1 MTFTTIAI
9 ITLAIVLAVSVWRLH
24 RAERRIE
31 LLRERLQEVEEL
43 VAPGAGP
50 GVGPAGAGG
59 PGGVRW

>member
-9 ITLAIVLAVSVWRLH
+9 ITLAIVLAVAVWRLH

>member
-1 MTFTTIAI
+1 MTFTAIAI
-9 ITLAIVLAVSVWRLH
+9 LTLAIVLAVTVWRLH

-31 LLRERLQEVEEL
+31 LLRERLQAVEEL
-43 VAPGAGP
+43 VAPGAGT

>member
-9 ITLAIVLAVSVWRLH
+9 ITLAIVLAVAVWRLH

-31 LLRERLQEVEEL
+31 LLRERLHEVEER
-43 VAPGAGP
+43 VAPGAGT